1 MISKF
6 LQDLNKVQSLVS
18 AFEFDLKQ
26 ILRSRVISTNPGA
39 LSHLQ
44 EDLSWRRRKERNL
57 DDDVDHLHLGECIEI
72 LAKSSSSQPELIRE
86 DIEVLAK
93 EIEILTEIRNRAFH
107 IKLLDENDFE
117 FIVDISE
124 KLESVNWPHF
134 YAQIKEVTSGDL
146 SFLEKEIPKNNLE
159 VILNNLQ
166 PPDYSETTLIG
177 RKAEVEE
184 ILEKIRKGRLP
195 YIQIV
200 GPAGTGKSALAT
212 QVLYKVIERG
222 GLGFD
227 CVLWVSLK
235 FEKLTL
241 SGINEIRDSITELF
255 PAIEGLGKVF
265 DSKFNG
271 AVSDLGEMI
280 DSLDAKI
287 LLCIDNMESTTGE
300 DFGLLYESLPASVTY
315 LLTSRFAIAPTP
327 YHLKPLSPA
336 SSKHL
341 LIKLGKILDIEYINS
356 ASIKTLDT
364 LVEKFGNPTLYLK
377 LLCLGLQ
384 AGRTLH
390 DIETNLRSDFLSFA
404 VSSAIESISATSNFV
419 LATICGAK
427 SSISFTELIHAT
439 DLEID
444 ILNEAL
450 RELNSKSLIAS
461 RGDAENQMWI
471 AQDLVIEYVNRW
483 NPFPADIQRQVK
495 QGLNRVQDDAE
506 RARRDRTVA
515 PLNPYSPSADN
526 IANPSLREAIRAYE
540 QKNRILARNYIA
552 AARQQSPDYYEID
565 RFEAWLLRDQ
575 DIESSHALY
584 SKAYIAAPDE
594 VSKAVVGYH
603 FGLSL
608 LSWNRVQDSIHYLK
622 ESLKSFNDFSV
633 HHQLALAYCRNLD
646 FERAL
651 ESIEHMKEIEN
662 GRQPLLRM
670 TTEVSAYRRW
680 AEHLLE
686 SGYLREA
693 WEKLIECLVRID
705 DAINNSTVD
714 REFQADSRKVFYV
727 LLPLLEQV
735 RISMDLAL
743 CSDVKSGLITF
754 RDLTKALAN
763 GSKMDLRDSIVAAT
777 VKSINEKSFFSDQ
790 LASFNLPELTRNM
803 SLSWRSGVFL
813 AQKPDS
819 AGGYGFLENA
829 IGERIYFRVDSIRP
843 KGRLATNDDIGKK
856 VYYLEARKEGH
867 ASEVW
872 FE

>member
-1 MISKF
+1 MSSKF
-6 LQDLNKVQSLVS
+6 LQDLYKVQSLVS

-26 ILRSRVISTNPGA
+26 ILRSRVISTNSEA

-44 EDLSWRRRKERNL
+44 EDLSWRRRKERDL

-72 LAKSSSSQPELIRE
+72 LSKSAGGQPELIRE

-93 EIEILTEIRNRAFH
+93 ETEMLTEIRNRAFH

-117 FIVDISE
+117 FIVAISE

-146 SFLEKEIPKNNLE
+146 SFLEKDIPKNNLDI
-159 VILNNLQ
+159 ILNNLQ

-177 RKAEVEE
+177 RKSEVEE
-184 ILEKIRKGRLP
+184 ILQKIRKGRHP
-195 YIQIV
+195 FIQIV

-222 GLGFD
+222 GMGFD

-255 PAIEGLGKVF
+255 PAIEGLGKIF
-265 DSKFNG
+265 DSNFNG

-280 DSLDAKI
+280 ESLDAKI

-300 DFGLLYESLPASVTY
+300 DFGLLFESLPDSVTY

-341 LIKLGKILDIEYINS
+341 LMKLGQILDIDHINS
-356 ASIKTLDT
+356 ASNETLDT
-364 LVEKFGNPTLYLK
+364 LVEKYGDPTLYLK

-384 AGRTLH
+384 SGRTLH
-390 DIETNLRSDFLSFA
+390 DIESNLRSDFLNFA
-404 VSSAIESISATSNFV
+404 VSSAIQSISSTSNFV

-444 ILNEAL
+444 SLNEAL

-461 RGDAENQMWI
+461 RGDAENQMWV

-483 NPFPADIQRQVK
+483 SPFAADIKRQVK

-515 PLNPYSPSADN
+515 PLNPYSPSAEN

-540 QKNRILARNYIA
+540 QKNRILSKNFIA

-565 RFEAWLLRDQ
+565 RFEAWLLRDE
-575 DIESSHALY
+575 DIEASHALY
-584 SKAYIAAPDE
+584 SKAYQSAPDE
-594 VSKAVVGYH
+594 DSKAVVGYH

-608 LSWNRVQDSIHYLK
+608 LSWNRVQEAIHYLQ
-622 ESLKSFNDFSV
+622 ESLNRFNVFSV
-633 HHQLALAYCRNLD
+633 HHQLALAYCRNLE
-646 FERAL
+646 FEKAL
-651 ESIEHMKEIEN
+651 QSIEYMKELEN

-680 AEHLLE
+680 AEHLLD
-686 SGYLREA
+686 SGFLREA

-705 DAINNSTVD
+705 DATNSPIVD
-714 REFQADSRKVFYV
+714 REFQSDSRKIFYV

-735 RISMDLAL
+735 EISMDIDLI
-743 CSDVKSGLITF
+743 SDVKSGLITF

-763 GSKMDLRDSIVAAT
+763 GSKMDLRDSIVAST
-777 VKSINEKSFFSDQ
+777 VRSMNERSFFSDQ
-790 LASFNLPELTRNM
+790 LASFDLPELSRSM
-803 SLSWRSGVFL
+803 SLSWHLGVFL
-813 AQKPDS
+813 AQKPDND
-819 AGGYGFLENA
+819 GGYGFLENS
-829 IGERIYFRVDSIRP
+829 IGERMYFRLDSIRP